1 MIITA
6 EERKKLWNQYPE
18 VQELF
23 EEFNGTL
30 LEDDQAWERLVRKC
44 YRIREQ
50 YYRSKIIEILL
61 ADAAHELENI
71 AKKRRYG

>member
-1 MIITA
+1 MIVTA

-30 LEDDQAWERLVRKC
+30 LEDDQAWELSL
-44 YRIREQ
+44 IH
-50 YYRSKIIEILL
+50 I
-61 ADAAHELENI
+61 
-71 AKKRRYG
+71 

>member
-6 EERKKLWNQYPE
+6 EERKKLWSQYPE

-23 EEFNGTL
+23 EEFNSTL
-30 LEDDQAWERLVRKC
+30 LEDDQEWERLVKRC
-44 YRIREQ
+44 YGIRER
-50 YYRSKIIEILL
+50 YYKSKVVEMLL
-61 ADAAHELENI
+61 VDAAHELENI

>member
-1 MIITA
+1 MIVTA

-30 LEDDQAWERLVRKC
+30 LEDDQAWERLVRRC
-44 YRIREQ
+44 HRIQER
-50 YYRSKIIEILL
+50 YYQSKILEILL
-61 ADAAHELENI
+61 ADAVHELENI

>member
-1 MIITA
+1 MIVTA

-23 EEFNGTL
+23 EEFNDTL
-30 LEDDQAWERLVRKC
+30 LEDDRAWERLVRRC
-44 YRIREQ
+44 HRIQER
-50 YYRSKIIEILL
+50 YYRSKVIEILL
-61 ADAAHELENI
+61 VDAAYELENI